1 MSSKEHEYISS
12 MRSSKEEEY
21 ISSMRSSKEEEYISS
36 MRSNVIQTIC
46 IAELHPRSVVVSSIS
61 SACAVFMQ
69 DGRKRGFSLDLS
81 VIFSSPLP
89 CVEPCAWPS
98 TEELSI
104 QTVCNVSNTAAEL
117 VGHLERRRAFS
128 ETMAYEQQIMDA
140 VTYTPSQEDW
150 ESMQRG
156 QSFQQ
161 SESFVSKTLKV
172 TSAEEPQDEKLQNLQ
187 KLLQEGFIT
196 ITEFK
201 ERRLQLVD
209 EQEVELSLIQSVEPD
224 RSCEEV
230 LAVGPP
236 DFALLKEREAIKH
249 VFDSEERKWTSSR
262 IKVKLDHL
270 PFAQGGLRQV
280 YHLQD
285 MSMEAGRLP
294 SSLTYVAKVAMNPN
308 ENPDTYFRDVEMQ
321 AVAAKFANLYNSY
334 NPPRRVKFLE
344 AWIMQ
349 LMPLQAS
356 ECPTNT
362 PSRPA
367 SVPHHD
373 WTLRGTICGVEPYIA
388 GEYQKHNNNFG
399 YVSELE
405 RNTPQAFS
413 HFTYEISGHQM
424 LIVDIQGVGDHYTD
438 PQIHTRRGKEFGKG
452 NLSLR
457 GFARFLESHR
467 CNAICRYLKLPL
479 HNPRDQSIASE
490 VNEAFIK
497 GLEKVCDGTEA
508 IPEEGTV
515 PAQMYMKEPLVC
527 VDHELLES
535 QLCHYYRESHIFQ
548 QYRARKKKR
557 QRQKQTMERDRWE
570 EMSVRVEGRAF
581 ADGSGHVGAEF
592 MEAESEAQ
600 SGSSVKER
608 ENERDT
614 DGNERDRLI
623 RRTSLGGSAGWT
635 ESISDKNDEIWRC
648 GFCSKH
654 LSSTCMIQ

>member
-1 MSSKEHEYISS
+1 MH
-12 MRSSKEEEY
+12 
-21 ISSMRSSKEEEYISS
+21 
-36 MRSNVIQTIC
+36 SNVIQTIC
-46 IAELHPRSVVVSSIS
+46 IAELHPRSLIVSSIS
-61 SACAVFMQ
+61 SACAVFLQ

-89 CVEPCAWPS
+89 CAEPYVWPS
-98 TEELSI
+98 TEEISI
-104 QTVCNVSNTAAEL
+104 QTVCNVSTTASEL
-117 VGHLERRRAFS
+117 TGHLRRRRAYS
-128 ETMAYEQQIMDA
+128 ENMVYEERIMEA
-140 VTYTPSQEDW
+140 IAYTPSDQSW
-150 ESMQRG
+150 ESIKRAPSFVKN
-156 QSFQQ
+156 QSFDKI
-161 SESFVSKTLKV
+161 SVG
-172 TSAEEPQDEKLQNLQ
+172 EEPHDEKLQNLQ

-209 EQEVELSLIQSVEPD
+209 EQQAEQSLGNAVDPVNRSD
-224 RSCEEV
+224 RY
-230 LAVGPP
+230 LTQIAIGPP
-236 DFALLKEREAIKH
+236 DFTLLKEREAIKH

-262 IKVKLDHL
+262 IQVKLDQI

-285 MSMEAGRLP
+285 MSMQVGRIP

-321 AVAAKFANLYNSY
+321 AVAAKFATLYNSY

-344 AWIMQ
+344 AWILQ
-349 LMPLQAS
+349 LISLQ
-356 ECPTNT
+356 T
-362 PSRPA
+362 PNQPISTLSP
-367 SVPHHD
+367 SVSQHD

-479 HNPRDQSIASE
+479 HNPRDQSIPSQ
-490 VNEAFIK
+490 VNESFM
-497 GLEKVCDGTEA
+497 EKKACGRKEA
-508 IPEEGTV
+508 IPEEGTI

-557 QRQKQTMERDRWE
+557 QRQKHSAENRNQCE
-570 EMSVRVEGRAF
+570 EMPLRARK
-581 ADGSGHVGAEF
+581 HVF
-592 MEAESEAQ
+592 DRMEAEKCHLECAQ
-600 SGSSVKER
+600 SIECKVQSGLCTEKR
-608 ENERDT
+608 EKERDT
-614 DGNERDRLI
+614 DGRRSDVVVPHTSMI
-623 RRTSLGGSAGWT
+623 RSVGW
-635 ESISDKNDEIWRC
+635 EEFIASRNDEIWRC
-648 GFCSKH
+648 GFCRKD